1 MDERASSMLA
11 LGNSELAN
19 QVARAATVRDNI
31 GALRDTA
38 TNLNNQ
44 AKADLVTKKEE
55 NYGID
60 TKDLFASYG
69 DLQRLKGS
77 LGRAS
82 QAYQAGPVI
91 AERARLMAEGR
102 SASIVDKASLLANPE
117 SKIGTVGKFIDPRF
131 QYSEATKAVAS
142 LGERA
147 ADIGEE
153 GDAVKQAALGLPRL
167 FQKTAEFVGEAP
179 KSAAAIGDVVGH
191 GVGLATA
198 GYGIVKDI
206 SGGWSTMDKNQKEG
220 NVLGIA
226 GGIADAAS
234 AAVPILI
241 PFALGLNALSAFKDW
256 EGDEDASKIAKAAN
270 DATRDQGI
278 AQQQAQL
285 KAAAPVAVQTTGN
298 VATGTQALQSKA
310 SMGGGSGAF

>member
-1 MDERASSMLA
+1 M
-11 LGNSELAN
+11 
-19 QVARAATVRDNI
+19 
-31 GALRDTA
+31 
-38 TNLNNQ
+38 
-44 AKADLVTKKEE
+44 
-55 NYGID
+55 
-60 TKDLFASYG
+60 
-69 DLQRLKGS
+69 
-77 LGRAS
+77 
-82 QAYQAGPVI
+82 
-91 AERARLMAEGR
+91 
-102 SASIVDKASLLANPE
+102 
-117 SKIGTVGKFIDPRF
+117 
-131 QYSEATKAVAS
+131 
-142 LGERA
+142 
-147 ADIGEE
+147 
-153 GDAVKQAALGLPRL
+153 GLPRL

-206 SGGWSTMDKNQKEG
+206 SGGWSTMDKKQKEG